1 MKALEKFLKDK
12 NHWNSFFKGP
22 QYTLNSAKDRQAVAD
37 MIDSALSPENLTCD
51 GELSRTEVN
60 RRYKELMTAAKQL
73 KKFDPEVTFYEY
85 GEEGELAYI
94 AMEYV
99 QGNPLREYFNR
110 GTRFEDRDA
119 ISIMAQITQTLRKP
133 SRTV

>member
-1 MKALEKFLKDK
+1 MKALQNFVAQK

-22 QYTLNSAKDRQAVAD
+22 QYSLNTAKDRQALAD

-73 KKFDPEVTFYEY
+73 KKLDPAVTFYEY
-85 GEEGELAYI
+85 
-94 AMEYV
+94 
-99 QGNPLREYFNR
+99 
-110 GTRFEDRDA
+110 DA
-119 ISIMAQITQTLRKP
+119 EVA
-133 SRTV
+133 